1 MLTCKPCAAQGEGQG
16 RILVFSP
23 ALLPELHRASARN
36 RGIFNAEVVHGL
48 QVRYVR
54 EGGDSLQPKYS
65 KSAEVVHGL
74 QVRHAREGGRIL
86 VFSPAFF
93 HEMHRASARN
103 RGIFNAEV
111 VHGLQVRC
119 TKEGGRQPNGKALK
133 KSRDCAWLTD
143 KRYQRRRA
151 SPHIPFP
158 FLSYFPPSR
167 HKLIQRNFFG
177 KKDWGKDFMEDT
189 YGKILWE
196 GYGLKYYG
204 GTRTRTGL
212 ICKTDVGLR
221 ELKKARSRREDLLF
235 AHEVKTCLYRNGFSA
250 LSLFYTAQDGQPF
263 FAWDGNL
270 YLLENPMP
278 TKGLEEDNADDF
290 VAGAALMGQMHR
302 AAAGFPS
309 QEGQE
314 ERPALWQRRYREFVK
329 IRRHMER
336 QGKYS
341 PLDLL
346 VMRHYSTFA
355 PRAQEALKTLEDG
368 GYGGIAHGQKQAGTF
383 CHNQF
388 KGSNLCRKEDG
399 SLWVGGFEQCTGDIF
414 AVDLAAYLRRFWR
427 KVPEEREKLEE
438 VLAAYEGERS
448 MAEAERKLLVPLTAF
463 PEKFLRLVHESY
475 NRRRVCVSP
484 AMEER
489 LADAAAEESHMG
501 DLSQALERLF

>member
-1 MLTCKPCAAQGEGQG
+1 
-16 RILVFSP
+16 
-23 ALLPELHRASARN
+23 
-36 RGIFNAEVVHGL
+36 
-48 QVRYVR
+48 
-54 EGGDSLQPKYS
+54 
-65 KSAEVVHGL
+65 
-74 QVRHAREGGRIL
+74 
-86 VFSPAFF
+86 
-93 HEMHRASARN
+93 
-103 RGIFNAEV
+103 
-111 VHGLQVRC
+111 
-119 TKEGGRQPNGKALK
+119 
-133 KSRDCAWLTD
+133 
-143 KRYQRRRA
+143 
-151 SPHIPFP
+151 
-158 FLSYFPPSR
+158 
-167 HKLIQRNFFG
+167 
-177 KKDWGKDFMEDT
+177 
-189 YGKILWE
+189 
-196 GYGLKYYG
+196 
-204 GTRTRTGL
+204 
-212 ICKTDVGLR
+212 
-221 ELKKARSRREDLLF
+221 
-235 AHEVKTCLYRNGFSA
+235 
-250 LSLFYTAQDGQPF
+250 
-263 FAWDGNL
+263 
-270 YLLENPMP
+270 
-278 TKGLEEDNADDF
+278 
-290 VAGAALMGQMHR
+290 MGQMHR
-302 AAAGFPS
+302 AEAGFPA

-314 ERPALWQRRYREFVK
+314 ERPVLWQRRYREFVK

-355 PRAQEALKTLEDG
+355 PRAQEALKALEDG

-475 NRRRVCVSP
+475 HRRRVCVSH

>member
-1 MLTCKPCAAQGEGQG
+1 M
-16 RILVFSP
+16 VFP
-23 ALLPELHRASARN
+23 
-36 RGIFNAEVVHGL
+36 
-48 QVRYVR
+48 
-54 EGGDSLQPKYS
+54 
-65 KSAEVVHGL
+65 
-74 QVRHAREGGRIL
+74 
-86 VFSPAFF
+86 
-93 HEMHRASARN
+93 
-103 RGIFNAEV
+103 
-111 VHGLQVRC
+111 
-119 TKEGGRQPNGKALK
+119 
-133 KSRDCAWLTD
+133 
-143 KRYQRRRA
+143 
-151 SPHIPFP
+151 PFP

-235 AHEVKTCLYRNGFSA
+235 AHEVKT
-250 LSLFYTAQDGQPF
+250 
-263 FAWDGNL
+263 
-270 YLLENPMP
+270 
-278 TKGLEEDNADDF
+278 TKGLEEDKAEDF
-290 VAGAALMGQMHR
+290 VGGAALMGQMHR
-302 AAAGFPS
+302 AAAGFPA

-346 VMRHYSTFA
+346 VMRHYGTFA
-355 PRAQEALKTLEDG
+355 PRAQEALKTLDDG

-438 VLAAYEGERS
+438 VLAAYEGERP

-489 LADAAAEESHMG
+489 LADAAAEESHMD

>member
-1 MLTCKPCAAQGEGQG
+1 MHGLQVKGVREGG
-16 RILVFSP
+16 RQP
-23 ALLPELHRASARN
+23 NGKALEKSRGCYGLQVRYEREGRGHLCQLCFFYGLHRASARN

-48 QVRYVR
+48 QVRDVR
-54 EGGDSLQPKYS
+54 EGGVSQTGKPLKR
-65 KSAEVVHGL
+65 AEVVHGL
-74 QVRHAREGGRIL
+74 QIKGIREG
-86 VFSPAFF
+86 
-93 HEMHRASARN
+93 E
-103 RGIFNAEV
+103 
-111 VHGLQVRC
+111 
-119 TKEGGRQPNGKALK
+119 RQP
-133 KSRDCAWLTD
+133 
-143 KRYQRRRA
+143 
-151 SPHIPFP
+151 PFP
-158 FLSYFPPSR
+158 FLSYFPPPR

-278 TKGLEEDNADDF
+278 TKGLEEEQAGDF

-302 AAAGFPS
+302 AAAGFPA

-346 VMRHYSTFA
+346 VMRHYGTFA
-355 PRAQEALKTLEDG
+355 PRAQEALKALEDG
-368 GYGGIAHGQKQAGTF
+368 GYQDIAHGQKQAGTF

-399 SLWVGGFEQCTGDIF
+399 SLWVGGFEQCTGDVF

-427 KVPEEREKLEE
+427 KVPDEREKLAE
-438 VLAAYEGERS
+438 VLAAYEGERP

>member
-1 MLTCKPCAAQGEGQG
+1 M
-16 RILVFSP
+16 VFP
-23 ALLPELHRASARN
+23 
-36 RGIFNAEVVHGL
+36 
-48 QVRYVR
+48 
-54 EGGDSLQPKYS
+54 
-65 KSAEVVHGL
+65 
-74 QVRHAREGGRIL
+74 
-86 VFSPAFF
+86 
-93 HEMHRASARN
+93 
-103 RGIFNAEV
+103 
-111 VHGLQVRC
+111 
-119 TKEGGRQPNGKALK
+119 
-133 KSRDCAWLTD
+133 
-143 KRYQRRRA
+143 
-151 SPHIPFP
+151 PFP

-278 TKGLEEDNADDF
+278 TKGLEEDSADDF

-302 AAAGFPS
+302 AAADFPA

-314 ERPALWQRRYREFVK
+314 ERPVLWQRRYREFVK

-355 PRAQEALKTLEDG
+355 PRAQEALKALEDG
-368 GYGGIAHGQKQAGTF
+368 GYGGIANAQKQAGTF

-438 VLAAYEGERS
+438 VLAAYEGERP

-489 LADAAAEESHMG
+489 LADAAAEESHMD

>member
-1 MLTCKPCAAQGEGQG
+1 
-16 RILVFSP
+16 
-23 ALLPELHRASARN
+23 
-36 RGIFNAEVVHGL
+36 
-48 QVRYVR
+48 
-54 EGGDSLQPKYS
+54 
-65 KSAEVVHGL
+65 
-74 QVRHAREGGRIL
+74 
-86 VFSPAFF
+86 
-93 HEMHRASARN
+93 
-103 RGIFNAEV
+103 
-111 VHGLQVRC
+111 
-119 TKEGGRQPNGKALK
+119 
-133 KSRDCAWLTD
+133 
-143 KRYQRRRA
+143 
-151 SPHIPFP
+151 
-158 FLSYFPPSR
+158 
-167 HKLIQRNFFG
+167 
-177 KKDWGKDFMEDT
+177 MEDT

-278 TKGLEEDNADDF
+278 TKGLEEDQADDF

-302 AAAGFPS
+302 AAAGFPA

-427 KVPEEREKLEE
+427 KVPEEQEKLEE
-438 VLAAYEGERS
+438 VLAAYETERP
-448 MAEAERKLLVPLTAF
+448 MAKAERKLLVPLTAF

-489 LADAAAEESHMG
+489 LADAAAEESHMD

>member
-1 MLTCKPCAAQGEGQG
+1 M
-16 RILVFSP
+16 
-23 ALLPELHRASARN
+23 HRASARN
-36 RGIFNAEVVHGL
+36 RGIFNAEVAHGL

-54 EGGDSLQPKYS
+54 EGGVSLQPKYS

-74 QVRHAREGGRIL
+74 QVRHVREGGSIFIWSRG
-86 VFSPAFF
+86 FF
-93 HEMHRASARN
+93 HEMHRASAHN

-111 VHGLQVRC
+111 VQGLQVRDVREGGVSQTGKPLKRAEVVHGLQVKGAREGGCQPHRKALEKSRGC
-119 TKEGGRQPNGKALK
+119 TWVTGKTRERMGRQP
-133 KSRDCAWLTD
+133 
-143 KRYQRRRA
+143 
-151 SPHIPFP
+151 PFP

-278 TKGLEEDNADDF
+278 TKGLEEDNPGDF

-302 AAAGFPS
+302 AAAGFPA

-355 PRAQEALKTLEDG
+355 PRAQEALKALENG
-368 GYGGIAHGQKQAGTF
+368 GYQDIAHGQKQAGTF

-427 KVPEEREKLEE
+427 KVPDEREKLAE
-438 VLAAYEGERS
+438 VLAAYEGERP

>member
-1 MLTCKPCAAQGEGQG
+1 M
-16 RILVFSP
+16 VFP
-23 ALLPELHRASARN
+23 
-36 RGIFNAEVVHGL
+36 
-48 QVRYVR
+48 
-54 EGGDSLQPKYS
+54 
-65 KSAEVVHGL
+65 
-74 QVRHAREGGRIL
+74 
-86 VFSPAFF
+86 
-93 HEMHRASARN
+93 
-103 RGIFNAEV
+103 
-111 VHGLQVRC
+111 
-119 TKEGGRQPNGKALK
+119 
-133 KSRDCAWLTD
+133 
-143 KRYQRRRA
+143 
-151 SPHIPFP
+151 PFP

-278 TKGLEEDNADDF
+278 TKGLEEDSADDF

-355 PRAQEALKTLEDG
+355 PRAQEALKALEDG
-368 GYGGIAHGQKQAGTF
+368 GYQDIAHGQKQAGTF